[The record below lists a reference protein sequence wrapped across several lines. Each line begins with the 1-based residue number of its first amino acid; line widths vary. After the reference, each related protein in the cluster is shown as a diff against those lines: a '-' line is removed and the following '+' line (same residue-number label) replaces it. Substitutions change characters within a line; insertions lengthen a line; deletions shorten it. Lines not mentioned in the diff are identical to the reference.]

1 MDHRLSITLLLI
13 ISLMVHLGNCGD
25 INLGDLMKG
34 GEGGN
39 SIASLPCLPKL
50 LPCQAFLGSDKEPT
64 ATCCGPLKTI
74 IEEETK
80 CLCQAFQNPAMLA
93 SINVT
98 KEDVLKLPKACG
110 FDANEDICKSGM

>member
-1 MDHRLSITLLLI
+1 M
-13 ISLMVHLGNCGD
+13 HLGNCGD
-25 INLGDLMKG
+25 VGLGDLMKG

-39 SIASLPCLPKL
+39 SITSLPCLPKL

-110 FDANEDICKSGM
+110 LDANEDICKSGM